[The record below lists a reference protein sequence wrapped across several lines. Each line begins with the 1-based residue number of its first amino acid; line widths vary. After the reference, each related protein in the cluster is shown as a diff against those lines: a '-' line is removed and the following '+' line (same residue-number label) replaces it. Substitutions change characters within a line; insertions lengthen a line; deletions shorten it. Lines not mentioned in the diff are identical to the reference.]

1 MNNSIKKKAAD
12 LLTSGN
18 VNVVIGFTAGTAGK
32 PRAVFIQKADD
43 IDQLIFN
50 SQCVL
55 NLAVYLTKD
64 EIKKLGKL
72 AIVAPLPV
80 MRAIVQLAFE
90 QQLKESD
97 LVVLGVSPEGEL
109 VEFDTFAS
117 IEKYLEN
124 FKLELETREKEML
137 EKISSMSLEERWNF
151 WIKELSE
158 CFKCY
163 ACRAACPMCY
173 CKRCAVE
180 QNRPQWIPVASHALG
195 NLEWHVNRAM
205 HLAGRCVNCDACYNA
220 CPKGIPINFLT
231 KLMLAD
237 AHEVFG
243 YEGPSLNQGNL
254 LSTFKPDDK
263 ENFIR

>member
-1 MNNSIKKKAAD
+1 MINVQKKAAD
-12 LLTSGN
+12 LLTSSA
-18 VNVVIGFTAGTAGK
+18 VQVVIGFAEGTAGK
-32 PRAVFIQKADD
+32 PRAVFIQKAEETSS
-43 IDQLIFN
+43 LIFN

-64 EIKKLGKL
+64 EIKKMGKP

-80 MRAIVQLAFE
+80 LRAIIQLAAE
-90 QQLKESD
+90 QQIKDSS
-97 LVVLGVSPEGEL
+97 LVVLGVSPEGEW
-109 VEFDTFAS
+109 VDFDSLAA
-117 IEKYLEN
+117 IEKYLAN
-124 FKLELETREKEML
+124 FKLELEAKERETL
-137 EKISSMSLEERWNF
+137 AKIASMRMEDRWAF
-151 WIKELSE
+151 WMDELSE

-180 QNRPQWIPVASHALG
+180 QNRPQWIPVASHTLG

-205 HLAGRCVNCDACYNA
+205 HLAGRCVNCDACANA

-231 KLMLAD
+231 KHMLLD
-237 AHEVFG
+237 AQEVFG
-243 YEGPSLNQGNL
+243 YEGPSLNKGNL
-254 LSTFKPDDK
+254 LSTFKTDDK